1 MVAFEMIFYGVIA
14 HIDKGFVAQLLTE
27 EAQGLSYIGGR
38 TAKLIDSEADIAFS
52 VEMSLE
58 EFAEGNGE
66 PLRELGTEAGQN
78 LAIEN
83 DGGIEVYLDGGG
95 VVVFHLSH
103 FVEVLLS
110 MGSVGQYLV
119 VAAVYV
125 VIAVHRGVMA
135 WSIVLC

>member
-14 HIDKGFVAQLLTE
+14 HIDRGFVAQLLTE

-58 EFAEGNGE
+58 ELAEGNGE

-78 LAIEN
+78 LAIEV
-83 DGGIEVYLDGGG
+83 DGGIEVYLNGG
-95 VVVFHLSH
+95 VVLHLSH
-103 FVEVLLS
+103 
-110 MGSVGQYLV
+110 LV
-119 VAAVYV
+119 VEMVGMFDV
-125 VIAVHRGVMA
+125 CLIELIACAGVA
-135 WSIVLC
+135 FDGEVQNDY

>member
-14 HIDKGFVAQLLTE
+14 HIDRGFVAQLLTE

-58 EFAEGNGE
+58 ELAEGNGE

-78 LAIEN
+78 LAIEV

-95 VVVFHLSH
+95 VVVLHLFH
-103 FVEVLLS
+103 FVEVLLG

-135 WSIVLC
+135 WSPVLC